1 MVVKRTF
8 PWVTCV
14 EDEAEVVAWKELF
27 TKMVRT
33 NHYLSFWL
41 VGSTTTKKSLPW
53 NRPPPPPPPLRIV
66 HGCHVVGP
74 SHHFKASLDQG
85 SRYLGGLCR
94 PTITTRGPMEWIIS
108 RPIIQS
114 NQTNFSFWWC
124 WCVLI
129 SMVSV
134 QICWSLEMIFCFCC

>member
-1 MVVKRTF
+1 
-8 PWVTCV
+8 
-14 EDEAEVVAWKELF
+14 
-27 TKMVRT
+27 
-33 NHYLSFWL
+33 
-41 VGSTTTKKSLPW
+41 
-53 NRPPPPPPPLRIV
+53 
-66 HGCHVVGP
+66 
-74 SHHFKASLDQG
+74 
-85 SRYLGGLCR
+85 
-94 PTITTRGPMEWIIS
+94 MEWIIS